1 VSGLLELLLSAFGIF
16 APSPGSWWSAWRS
29 SGWPPDPVGGG
40 GPRAREGGG
49 SVVVTISYGWF
60 LLAGPAVGG
69 LAELVRLR
77 AALGI
82 IALAGL
88 AVFALSLSLRK
99 TV

>member
-1 VSGLLELLLSAFGIF
+1 
-16 APSPGSWWSAWRS
+16 
-29 SGWPPDPVGGG
+29 
-40 GPRAREGGG
+40 
-49 SVVVTISYGWF
+49 VVVTISYGWF